1 MKLTDHANAYNSLTN
16 FEYEVNE
23 MKRPE
28 TETVGLQVLHK
39 HVIAR
44 DRKKAAKFREI
55 ENAIVCYTT
64 LFMLQ

>member
-1 MKLTDHANAYNSLTN
+1 MILVAIGD
-16 FEYEVNE
+16 
-23 MKRPE
+23 M
-28 TETVGLQVLHK
+28 VGVQVLHK